1 MKKKNCA
8 IFEIVCYVV
17 AALLAIVA
25 VYMTYE
31 NVAYISEYAAAYGAT
46 FADLGSQAVQSV
58 LSAAVPYF
66 TYAFVVFGIGRIYHQ
81 VAAPKCEAVEVVELE
96 ETAEEAEAPVAVI
109 EAPAEVAEEV
119 AEAPAEEAPA
129 SETCCECCESCAEPV
144 EVTDAVEEPKED

>member
-46 FADLGSQAVQSV
+46 FADLGSQAIQSV
-58 LSAAVPYF
+58 VSAFVPYF
-66 TYAFVVFGIGRIYHQ
+66 TYAFVVFGIGRIYHLIS
-81 VAAPKCEAVEVVELE
+81 VKCDCECVESCEAPVE
-96 ETAEEAEAPVAVI
+96 ETEVPVAVI
-109 EAPAEVAEEV
+109 EAPVEEAAEEV
-119 AEAPAEEAPA
+119 TEEEPAAED
-129 SETCCECCESCAEPV
+129 CCACCESCTEPA
-144 EVTDAVEEPKED
+144 EVTEVEEPKED